1 MRAITTAAIVLLVVT
16 TPALAATDVRCAATV
31 GGYQPAT
38 GMVGDRS
45 IALEIART
53 YLSAIYGAEQI
64 AAEMPLKATVREGV
78 WHVEGVLKPGFD
90 GGVAEIEIC
99 QSTGRVLSVR
109 HGK

>member
-1 MRAITTAAIVLLVVT
+1 MSAISTATIALLAMT

-31 GGYQPAT
+31 RGYQPPT
-38 GMVGDRS
+38 GMVGDRT

-64 AAEMPLKATVREGV
+64 AREMPLKASVREGV
-78 WHVEGVLKPGFD
+78 WHVEGVLKPGFK
-90 GGVAEIEIC
+90 GGVAEIDIC
-99 QSTGRVLSVR
+99 QSTGHVLSVR